1 MIRSIF
7 IYIINIRTPSV
18 SRCIIR
24 MTDAADYDDATFSE
38 CHYFICES
46 YAQANPLRCVSG
58 SRLDA
63 RDFLSPFPK
72 VVSLSMPE
80 TES

>member
-1 MIRSIF
+1 
-7 IYIINIRTPSV
+7 
-18 SRCIIR
+18 
-24 MTDAADYDDATFSE
+24 MTDADDSDDAEFSE
-38 CHYFICES
+38 CHSFICGS
-46 YAQANPLRCVSG
+46 YVKANPLRCVSG

-80 TES
+80 TDL